1 MGEVVRRD
9 GVMNMPMSAEGSNF
23 GGMGNCK
30 VCSSSDFLNFQ
41 SLLDGDQ
48 HTKTARLK
56 TAFDVDLRPP
66 SVYHR
71 LLWKLKILALAL
83 AITVSFSHT
92 FDLDIYV
99 RISGCMD

>member
-48 HTKTARLK
+48 HNILLK
-56 TAFDVDLRPP
+56 R
-66 SVYHR
+66 
-71 LLWKLKILALAL
+71 LALKPHL
-83 AITVSFSHT
+83 T
-92 FDLDIYV
+92 LIYV
-99 RISGCMD
+99 PPLYTIDCSGS